1 MLFVRAKL
9 ALGCL
14 AVATLVIA
22 GQAKKDDKVDKK
34 EPEDK
39 QVVSTKPTKV
49 TPAASVNFRKDLGLP
64 FDSLSTLGS
73 RIDAARRKPD
83 PVALAHA
90 ANELHVA
97 EKVSGKT
104 ASVTSKQLL
113 KESGELAA
121 MRRQAAELKAQLQIA
136 NQMQFEEDH
145 IKMLKE
151 NLSLANAQVKSDKE
165 YFDRKEEPTSK
176 PRKVV
181 VNNYST
187 QYVDVYVN
195 GHYKVQVTPGSTQV
209 ITIEHRWNP
218 TILKAYGDEDIN
230 TWGPR
235 YIWGRFDKYT
245 WNINGGE

>member
-1 MLFVRAKL
+1 MLFVCAKL

-14 AVATLVIA
+14 ALASLVIA
-22 GQAKKDDKVDKK
+22 GQAKKDDKAQKK

-39 QVVSTKPTKV
+39 QVVSTKATKV
-49 TPAASVNFRKDLGLP
+49 TPAASVNFRKALGLP

-151 NLSLANAQVKSDKE
+151 NLALANAQVKSDKE
-165 YFDRKEEPTSK
+165 YFDRNEEPTSK

-181 VNNYST
+181 VNNYTT
-187 QYVDVYVN
+187 QYLDIYVN
-195 GHYKVQVTPGSTQV
+195 GFYKVQVTPGSTQV

-245 WNINGGE
+245 WNLN